1 MKDLVIRKKW
11 GTAGEY
17 IITQDILDVDEFALQ
32 YYDKV
37 LDVTLSILRGG
48 DTDGGSIP
56 NIAKG
61 VFDPLL
67 DKTAHG
73 FIFHDELWRHR
84 VHYKE
89 LYKSIGMTFTETN
102 RIMKYIHTAAG
113 CSWAERNLTR
123 LAVRYGG
130 WYKWNNPSER
140 VRGVKTPTLIIKG
153 GKHVEV

>member
-1 MKDLVIRKKW
+1 VKDLVIRKKW
-11 GTAGEY
+11 GTEGEY
-17 IITQDILDVDEFALQ
+17 IITQDVFDADEYALQ
-32 YYDKV
+32 YYDKG

-48 DTDGGSIP
+48 DTDGGSVP

-84 VHYKE
+84 VYYKE
-89 LYKSIGMTFTETN
+89 LYEDIGMTFKQTN
-102 RIMKYIHTAAG
+102 RIMKDIHTKAG

-123 LAVRYGG
+123 MAVRYGG

-140 VRGVKTPTLIIKG
+140 VKSVKTPTLIIEG
-153 GKHVEV
+153 GNHVEV